1 MPSTEMQNPLLSE
14 WAGALE
20 LPPFEAIRP
29 DHFRPAFDRALAD
42 HRAEIDAIAE
52 NPAPPDFE
60 NTIAA
65 LERSGRRLER
75 VAGVFFVLA
84 GADTSDEIEAI
95 ERDISPLLAR
105 HNNALYLNR
114 ALYSRIADL
123 YDRRDTLSLDAE
135 QARVLER
142 YHTRFVRSGAALD
155 KKAQDRLAAINER
168 LASVGTQFG
177 QNVLADEKSFVMVL
191 EESDLAGLPDFAR
204 VAARAAADER
214 GHPGKYVIT
223 LARSS
228 IETFLQFSARRDLRE
243 KAFQAWISRGEN
255 GGATDNRALIAEMV
269 ALRAER
275 AKLLGF
281 ANFADYRLDDQMAKT
296 PQAARQLLDEV
307 WGRALTKAAVERD
320 ALQAMIAE
328 EGGNFA
334 LAPHD
339 WRYYT
344 EKLRK
349 ARYDLDE
356 AEIKPYF
363 QLDKMIEA
371 AFETARRLFGLSFK
385 RVDAALYHPDARAWN
400 VTDAQGRHVALFIGD
415 YFARPSKHSGAWMTS
430 LRDQEKLTGNIRPIV
445 LNICNFS
452 KPAAGEPALLSFD
465 DARTLFHEFGHA
477 LHGMLSDVTYPLI
490 AGTAVPSDFVE
501 LPSQLYEHWL
511 EVPEILQKYALH
523 ASTGEPMPKALL
535 DRLLATR
542 TFNQGFA
549 TIEYTACAL
558 VDLDLH
564 SLPDA
569 TALDVA
575 AFERKDLERIA
586 MPPEIVMRH
595 RLPHFQ
601 HLFSGGGYAAGY
613 YSYMWSEV
621 LDADAFAA
629 FEETGNAFD
638 PATAKRLRDYVY
650 SAGNRRDPA
659 DAYKAFRGRLPTVD
673 ALLKKRGLVE
683 VHGAV
688 FNRLAGGCLLKTGK
702 PNDLAQCGP
711 SPRCCGRAAC
721 GRRRGRAR
729 DPCRRRQCHR
739 SDARNGCVHRGGLS
753 AHEPHWR
760 RRFLAGPGAVRP
772 RAGADGRRSG
782 RRQGDTAALS

>member
-1 MPSTEMQNPLLSE
+1 MPSADDENPLLSE

-20 LPPFEAIRP
+20 LPPFQAIKP
-29 DHFRPAFDRALAD
+29 GHFRPAFDRALAE
-42 HRAEIDAIAE
+42 HRAEIDAIAA

-65 LERSGRRLER
+65 LERGGRALER
-75 VAGVFFVLA
+75 VASVFFVLA
-84 GADTSDEIEAI
+84 GADTSDEIEAV
-95 ERDISPLLAR
+95 ERDVSPLLAR

-114 ALYSRIADL
+114 ALYARIADL
-123 YDRRDTLSLDAE
+123 YTRRDALSLDAE

-142 YHTRFVRSGAALD
+142 YHARFVRSGAAV
-155 KKAQDRLAAINER
+155 KKPAQDRLAAINER
-168 LASVGTQFG
+168 LASLGTQFG
-177 QNVLADEKSFVMVL
+177 QNVLSDEKSFVMVL
-191 EESDLAGLPDFAR
+191 EESDLAGLPDFAMA
-204 VAARAAADER
+204 AARAAADDR

-228 IETFLQFSARRDLRE
+228 VETFLQFSSRRDLRE
-243 KAFQAWISRGEN
+243 KAFQAWIARGEN
-255 GGATDNRALIAEMV
+255 GGETDNRTLIAEMV

-296 PQAARQLLDEV
+296 PQAARKLLDEV
-307 WGRALTKAAVERD
+307 WGKALTKAAVERD
-320 ALQAMIAE
+320 SLQAMIAE

-339 WRYYT
+339 WRYYA

-363 QLDKMIEA
+363 QLEKIIEA
-371 AFETARRLFGLSFK
+371 AFETAQRLFGLSFK
-385 RVDAALYHPDARAWN
+385 RVDAALYHPDVRAWN
-400 VTDAQGRHVALFIGD
+400 VSDAKGNRVALFIGD

-477 LHGMLSDVTYPLI
+477 LHGMLSDVTYPLL

-511 EVPEILQKYALH
+511 EVPEVLQEYALH
-523 ASTGEPMPKALL
+523 ARTGQPMPKALL

-564 SLPDA
+564 SLEDA
-569 TALDVA
+569 QALDVT
-575 AFERKDLERIA
+575 AFERKDLEHIA
-586 MPPEIVMRH
+586 MPAEIVMRH

-650 SAGNRRDPA
+650 SAGNRRDPE

-673 ALLKKRGLVE
+673 ALLKKRGLVG
-683 VHGAV
+683 VS
-688 FNRLAGGCLLKTGK
+688 T
-702 PNDLAQCGP
+702 
-711 SPRCCGRAAC
+711 
-721 GRRRGRAR
+721 AR
-729 DPCRRRQCHR
+729 
-739 SDARNGCVHRGGLS
+739 
-753 AHEPHWR
+753 
-760 RRFLAGPGAVRP
+760 
-772 RAGADGRRSG
+772 
-782 RRQGDTAALS
+782 

>member
-1 MPSTEMQNPLLSE
+1 MPPSAETQNPLLSE
-14 WAGALE
+14 WTGALA
-20 LPPFEAIRP
+20 LPPFKAIRP
-29 DHFRPAFDRALAD
+29 ELFRPAFDRALAD

-52 NPAPPDFE
+52 NRAAPSFE

-65 LERSGRRLER
+65 LERGGRALER
-75 VAGVFFVLA
+75 VASVFFVLA

-95 ERDISPLLAR
+95 EREVSPLLAR
-105 HNNALYLNR
+105 HSNTLYLNR

-123 YDRRDTLSLDAE
+123 YARRGALSLDAE

-155 KKAQDRLAAINER
+155 QPAQDRLAAINER
-168 LASVGTQFG
+168 LASLGTQFG
-177 QNVLADEKSFVMVL
+177 QNVLSDEKSFAMVL
-191 EESDLAGLPDFAR
+191 DEGDLAGLPDFAR
-204 VAARAAADER
+204 AAARAAADER
-214 GHPGKYVIT
+214 GHPGKYVVT

-228 IETFLQFSARRDLRE
+228 IETFLQFSSRRDLRE
-243 KAFQAWISRGEN
+243 RAFQAWIARGEN
-255 GGATDNRALIAEMV
+255 GGATDNRSLIAEMV
-269 ALRAER
+269 ALRGER
-275 AKLLGF
+275 ASLLGF

-296 PQAARQLLDEV
+296 PQAVRRLLDDV
-307 WGRALTKAAVERD
+307 WGRALTKAGAERA

-363 QLDKMIEA
+363 QLEKMIEA
-371 AFETARRLFGLSFK
+371 AFDAARRLFGLSFEP
-385 RVDAALYHPDARAWN
+385 VEADLYHPDARAWN

-415 YFARPSKHSGAWMTS
+415 YFARPSKHSGAWMTA
-430 LRDQEKLTGNIRPIV
+430 LRDQERLTKDIRPIV
-445 LNICNFS
+445 LNVCNFS
-452 KPAAGEPALLSFD
+452 KPAPGEPALLSFD
-465 DARTLFHEFGHA
+465 DAHTLFHEFGHG
-477 LHGMLSDVTYPLI
+477 LHGMLSDVTYPLL

-511 EVPEILQKYALH
+511 EVPEILQKHALH
-523 ASTGEPMPKALL
+523 ARTGEPMPKALL

-569 TALDVA
+569 STLDVA
-575 AFERKDLERIA
+575 AFEREDLKRIA

-629 FEETGNAFD
+629 FEEAGSAFD
-638 PATAKRLRDYVY
+638 PATAKRLHDYVY

-673 ALLKKRGLVE
+673 ALLKKRGLVD
-683 VHGAV
+683 VAPG
-688 FNRLAGGCLLKTGK
+688 
-702 PNDLAQCGP
+702 
-711 SPRCCGRAAC
+711 
-721 GRRRGRAR
+721 
-729 DPCRRRQCHR
+729 HR
-739 SDARNGCVHRGGLS
+739 
-753 AHEPHWR
+753 
-760 RRFLAGPGAVRP
+760 
-772 RAGADGRRSG
+772 
-782 RRQGDTAALS
+782 